1 MDFTGTFPDGIT
13 NTKGE
18 ICRDFIL
25 QERTFRHTLE
35 LANDPAINKDLLG
48 DYVYYDA
55 CIISKRLKVTGI
67 EYLSPEMVLD
77 LGGGDGDTLANAIMD
92 LDKRRSDFRSAQQAA
107 QKAPDS
113 PPEAGSPLD

>member
-1 MDFTGTFPDGIT
+1 MDFTGIFPNGFIT
-13 NTKGE
+13 AEGD
-18 ICRDFIL
+18 ICKDFTL
-25 QERTFRHTLE
+25 QERTFRNTLE

-77 LGGGDGDTLANAIMD
+77 LDGADGDTLANAIMD